1 MEIVYY
7 LRNNIYA
14 GIVADPVA
22 VAAAAAAVAV
32 AAREEDLSN
41 SCRQVP
47 AKVFTYNFKMHC
59 VK

>member
-14 GIVADPVA
+14 GIVAAPVA
-22 VAAAAAAVAV
+22 VAAAAVAV

-47 AKVFTYNFKMHC
+47 AKVFTYNFKMHWC
-59 VK
+59 